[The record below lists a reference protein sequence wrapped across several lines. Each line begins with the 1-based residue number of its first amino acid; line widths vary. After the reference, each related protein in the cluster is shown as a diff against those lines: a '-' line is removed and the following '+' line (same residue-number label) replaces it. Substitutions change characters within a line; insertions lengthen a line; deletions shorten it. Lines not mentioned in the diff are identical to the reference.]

1 MSVDTVTRWV
11 GLLVEL
17 QYGFCVRPWYSGVP
31 KALRKEPRWFLRDW
45 SAALDP
51 SARMRTLVACHLL
64 KAVEGWTDLGFGRF
78 ELRYVRDKLQR
89 EVDFLVLRDR
99 KPWFLVA
106 VADEHPGAGWHRPC
120 WGIFNASRG
129 RGMRFIW

>member
-1 MSVDTVTRWV
+1 M
-11 GLLVEL
+11 VEL
-17 QYGFCVRPWYSGVP
+17 QYGFCVRPWFAGVP

-45 SAALDP
+45 SAVLDP

-99 KPWFLVA
+99 KRSEERRVGK
-106 VADEHPGAGWHRPC
+106 EC
-120 WGIFNASRG
+120 
-129 RGMRFIW
+129 